1 MTFPSEQFAINLN
14 VSCNKDDAIAKLL
27 GLLKGAIHHEIIEID
42 NNCITLE
49 QLEYMDT
56 LYYSLDK
63 HLTLLRQKAMV
74 EASKLVDTGVEKAL
88 IDAQLEKVLDIE
100 DLIVKAKNYILDFDE
115 ELEKHALSMLQI
127 DYTATNKAGQVHF
140 KLKSLNTWAHKKY
153 GISIDGFEN
162 KTIPEQKIY
171 KLREQERLIL
181 LEIKKL
187 GLNPKL
193 LPVRLAGKRG
203 TKANI
208 RFALNEHPLFQGTK
222 IFDKAWQELRNSK
235 DIKEVEQV
243 VSP

>member
-14 VSCNKDDAIAKLL
+14 VSCTKDDAIAKLL
-27 GLLKGAIHHEIIEID
+27 GWLKGAIHHEVIEID

-63 HLTLLRQKAMV
+63 HLNSLRHKAMV
-74 EASKLVDTGVEKAL
+74 EASKLVDTGAEKAL
-88 IDAQLEKVLDIE
+88 IDAQLERVLDIE
-100 DLIVKAKNYILDFDE
+100 DLIAKAKNYVLDFDE

-127 DYTATNKAGQVHF
+127 DYTATNKAGQVHI
-140 KLKSLNTWAHKKY
+140 KLKSLDAWARKQY
-153 GISIDGFEN
+153 GISIEGNEN
-162 KTIPEQKIY
+162 KTKPEKKIY

-193 LPVRLAGKRG
+193 LPKRLAGRP
-203 TKANI
+203 TPKAKV
-208 RFALNEHPLFQGTK
+208 RFALSEHALFQGTK
-222 IFDKAWQELRNSK
+222 IFNKAWQQLRDSK
-235 DIKEVEQV
+235 DINEAE
-243 VSP
+243 